1 MSMVLPTMYRATQN
15 RDTPN
20 LPFAQTTSPTM
31 FRDMQ
36 NPDTPNLPFAQGFS
50 TSEKNYVLLSL
61 GKLNQNVGTNSR
73 NLVQMGKDMTKIGQ
87 DNIWFGKKITEL
99 ENRPMGTTTHDH
111 VFERVHPKQT
121 QQLIKMGKDM
131 TDLGNSLSSA
141 KLHRDSIE
149 GKVELGNTQRA
160 EIHSNLRDLGTAVSD
175 VSSGLESHKLGH
187 GGNGG
192 GNGNGCDTWNIMCHI
207 DNLKAQIG
215 GAALLGGAAIVGYI
229 LLKKRLKL

>member
-1 MSMVLPTMYRATQN
+1 MIMVLPTMYRATQN
-15 RDTPN
+15 
-20 LPFAQTTSPTM
+20 
-31 FRDMQ
+31 
-36 NPDTPNLPFAQGFS
+36 PDTPNLPFAQSLSPLMFRDNQNPNEPNLPFS
-50 TSEKNYVLLSL
+50 QTRRQESHDYMVKGDVAFP
-61 GKLNQNVGTNSR
+61 QNVGTNSR